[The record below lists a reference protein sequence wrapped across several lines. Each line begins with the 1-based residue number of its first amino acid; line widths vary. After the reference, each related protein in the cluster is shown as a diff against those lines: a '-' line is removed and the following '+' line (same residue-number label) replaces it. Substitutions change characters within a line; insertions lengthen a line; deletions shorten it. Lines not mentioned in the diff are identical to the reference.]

1 MEEIE
6 KGVERGR
13 KENGRKKECGDGGKV
28 FCEME
33 GKEVLKMIGEG
44 WEIMKG
50 RMKGLME
57 LEMWKIW
64 WVKGMW
70 EKVRKGMEKKKVVVG
85 EELKDLNIRDFV

>member
-1 MEEIE
+1 M
-6 KGVERGR
+6 
-13 KENGRKKECGDGGKV
+13 